1 MIKIEIHK
9 DGAKTTL
16 ERENIE
22 PIDAL
27 DDLVNLLFVTGSEID
42 SIEKA
47 IIDFADKLKN
57 KHKNE
62 TQTLQN
68 TRSL

>member
-27 DDLVNLLFVTGSEID
+27 DDLMNLLFVTGSEID

-57 KHKNE
+57 KHKKLATN
-62 TQTLQN
+62 L
-68 TRSL
+68 RG

>member
-22 PIDAL
+22 PIEAL
-27 DDLVNLLFVTGSEID
+27 DDLMNLLFVSGFEINAV
-42 SIEKA
+42 EKA
-47 IIDFADKLKN
+47 IIDCADKLKN
-57 KHKNE
+57 NHKND
-62 TQTLQN
+62 TKTFQN
-68 TRSL
+68 TCSL

>member
-9 DGAKTTL
+9 DGLKTTL
-16 ERENIE
+16 ERET
-22 PIDAL
+22 IDPVEAL
-27 DDLVNLLFVTGSEID
+27 DDLMNLLFVSGFEI
-42 SIEKA
+42 SSVEKA
-47 IIDFADKLKN
+47 IIDCAEKLKN
-57 KHKNE
+57 NHKND